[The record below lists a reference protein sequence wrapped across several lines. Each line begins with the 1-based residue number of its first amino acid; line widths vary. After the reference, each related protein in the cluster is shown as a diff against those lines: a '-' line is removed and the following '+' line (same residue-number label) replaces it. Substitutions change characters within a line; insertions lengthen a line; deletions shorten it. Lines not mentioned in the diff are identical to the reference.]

1 MDALGVAPCT
11 AGTAVYRRFD
21 SCRVLHEIRQADAN
35 RMHRDGLGTATG
47 GVAMKRNIEIRTE
60 SFIRVNGALARFDT
74 LPEELKREAATK
86 IKLTYMNE
94 LYRGKAVFE
103 ARKEK
108 EETQ

>member
-1 MDALGVAPCT
+1 
-11 AGTAVYRRFD
+11 
-21 SCRVLHEIRQADAN
+21 
-35 RMHRDGLGTATG
+35 
-47 GVAMKRNIEIRTE
+47 MKRNIEIRTE

-74 LPEELKREAATK
+74 LPEELKREAATQ
-86 IKLTYMNE
+86 IKLTYMKE

>member
-1 MDALGVAPCT
+1 
-11 AGTAVYRRFD
+11 
-21 SCRVLHEIRQADAN
+21 
-35 RMHRDGLGTATG
+35 
-47 GVAMKRNIEIRTE
+47 MKRNIEIRTE

>member
-1 MDALGVAPCT
+1 
-11 AGTAVYRRFD
+11 
-21 SCRVLHEIRQADAN
+21 
-35 RMHRDGLGTATG
+35 
-47 GVAMKRNIEIRTE
+47 MKRNIEIRTE
-60 SFIRVNGALARFDT
+60 SFIRVNGALVRFDT
-74 LPEELKREAATK
+74 LPEALKREAATQ

>member
-1 MDALGVAPCT
+1 
-11 AGTAVYRRFD
+11 
-21 SCRVLHEIRQADAN
+21 
-35 RMHRDGLGTATG
+35 
-47 GVAMKRNIEIRTE
+47 MKRNIEIRTE

-74 LPEELKREAATK
+74 LPEELKREAATQ
-86 IKLTYMNE
+86 IKATYMNE

>member
-1 MDALGVAPCT
+1 
-11 AGTAVYRRFD
+11 
-21 SCRVLHEIRQADAN
+21 
-35 RMHRDGLGTATG
+35 
-47 GVAMKRNIEIRTE
+47 MKRDIEIRTE

-74 LPEELKREAATK
+74 LPEELKREAATQ
-86 IKLTYMNE
+86 IKATYMNE

>member
-1 MDALGVAPCT
+1 
-11 AGTAVYRRFD
+11 
-21 SCRVLHEIRQADAN
+21 
-35 RMHRDGLGTATG
+35 
-47 GVAMKRNIEIRTE
+47 MKRNIEIRTE
-60 SFIRVNGALARFDT
+60 SFIRVNGELVRFDT

>member
-1 MDALGVAPCT
+1 
-11 AGTAVYRRFD
+11 
-21 SCRVLHEIRQADAN
+21 
-35 RMHRDGLGTATG
+35 
-47 GVAMKRNIEIRTE
+47 MKRNIEIRTE

-74 LPEELKREAATK
+74 LPEELKREAATQ
-86 IKLTYMNE
+86 IKCIYMNE

>member
-1 MDALGVAPCT
+1 
-11 AGTAVYRRFD
+11 
-21 SCRVLHEIRQADAN
+21 
-35 RMHRDGLGTATG
+35 
-47 GVAMKRNIEIRTE
+47 MKQNIEIRTE

>member
-1 MDALGVAPCT
+1 
-11 AGTAVYRRFD
+11 
-21 SCRVLHEIRQADAN
+21 
-35 RMHRDGLGTATG
+35 
-47 GVAMKRNIEIRTE
+47 MKRNIEIRTE

-74 LPEELKREAATK
+74 LQEALKREAATK

>member
-1 MDALGVAPCT
+1 
-11 AGTAVYRRFD
+11 
-21 SCRVLHEIRQADAN
+21 
-35 RMHRDGLGTATG
+35 
-47 GVAMKRNIEIRTE
+47 MKRNIEIRTE

-86 IKLTYMNE
+86 IKVTYMNE

>member
-1 MDALGVAPCT
+1 
-11 AGTAVYRRFD
+11 
-21 SCRVLHEIRQADAN
+21 
-35 RMHRDGLGTATG
+35 
-47 GVAMKRNIEIRTE
+47 MKRNIEIRTE

-74 LPEELKREAATK
+74 LPEELKREAATQ

-108 EETQ
+108 EETA

>member
-1 MDALGVAPCT
+1 
-11 AGTAVYRRFD
+11 
-21 SCRVLHEIRQADAN
+21 
-35 RMHRDGLGTATG
+35 
-47 GVAMKRNIEIRTE
+47 MKRNIEIRTE

-74 LPEELKREAATK
+74 LPENLKRAAATQ
-86 IKLTYMNE
+86 IKVTYMNE

>member
-1 MDALGVAPCT
+1 
-11 AGTAVYRRFD
+11 
-21 SCRVLHEIRQADAN
+21 
-35 RMHRDGLGTATG
+35 
-47 GVAMKRNIEIRTE
+47 MKRNIEIRTE
-60 SFIRVNGALARFDT
+60 SFIRVNGALVRFDT

-86 IKLTYMNE
+86 IKCTYMNE